1 VCQLFFH
8 LGILLFLSY
17 VLLSF
22 LGNLLYELVQQN
34 IFQRFH
40 VYPNLGDYFVLLS
53 FLLVALLNFLL
64 EIMFLIK
71 YFDCIGYIILI
82 MSKFFNF
89 NNKSTVLGI
98 KIWNSLIPLSKFLDK
113 IFYSSNIIGKSLI
126 CVYKK

>member
-1 VCQLFFH
+1 MQLNNLMMQLH
-8 LGILLFLSY
+8 LKLMYLHKSELNKLKVLQSY
-17 VLLSF
+17 HS
-22 LGNLLYELVQQN
+22 
-34 IFQRFH
+34 
-40 VYPNLGDYFVLLS
+40 
-53 FLLVALLNFLL
+53 
-64 EIMFLIK
+64 IK

-113 IFYSSNIIGKSLI
+113 LFYRSNIIGKSLI